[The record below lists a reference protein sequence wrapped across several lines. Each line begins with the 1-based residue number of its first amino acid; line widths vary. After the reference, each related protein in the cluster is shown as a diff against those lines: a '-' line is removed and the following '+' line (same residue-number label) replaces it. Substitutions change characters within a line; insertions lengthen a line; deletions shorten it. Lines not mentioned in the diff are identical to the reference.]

1 VGIDVGRGQGLTART
16 PHFYERLAEIVGPT
30 YLRYSFTRSTEPE
43 VSFLVEVLGLASG
56 DRLLDVGCGP
66 GRHSHALAG
75 RGMQVVGVDLAQRFV
90 DVARGD
96 APDRASFVRGD
107 ARHLPVAPASMD
119 AVVCL
124 CQGGFGL
131 LGGGED
137 EATAISAMAGA
148 LRVGGRLAL
157 SAVSAYFVLRFL
169 EEHDTFDADYGVNHE
184 VATVRD
190 EAGAHVEIDLWTTCF
205 TPRELRLLCA
215 RAGLD
220 VMHLW
225 SVGPGQYARRPPD
238 LDHPEWLVVAQR
250 TNSQEP

>member
-1 VGIDVGRGQGLTART
+1 
-16 PHFYERLAEIVGPT
+16 
-30 YLRYSFTRSTEPE
+30 
-43 VSFLVEVLGLASG
+43 
-56 DRLLDVGCGP
+56 
-66 GRHSHALAG
+66 
-75 RGMQVVGVDLAQRFV
+75 
-90 DVARGD
+90 
-96 APDRASFVRGD
+96 
-107 ARHLPVAPASMD
+107 
-119 AVVCL
+119 
-124 CQGGFGL
+124 
-131 LGGGED
+131 
-137 EATAISAMAGA
+137 MAGA